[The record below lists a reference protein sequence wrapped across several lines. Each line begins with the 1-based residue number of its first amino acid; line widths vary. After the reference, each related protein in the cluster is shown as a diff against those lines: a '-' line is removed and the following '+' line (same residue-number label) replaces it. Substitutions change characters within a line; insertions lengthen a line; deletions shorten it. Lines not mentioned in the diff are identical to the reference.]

1 MEITC
6 GQYGDVV
13 PKLVVAAHGDNC
25 PKLQNDCVSEVKQIN
40 SDKST
45 TKYPYI
51 VDPKY
56 LLQDDVNI
64 DNSSYNELLSVHKLE
79 HDIGADDSFY
89 STWKTMNVSSND
101 KPAASC
107 KPVSL
112 LIVIGCVE
120 DCVMCSFCRSCHI

>member
-1 MEITC
+1 MEIAC

-13 PKLVVAAHGDNC
+13 PKLVVAAHSDNC

-40 SDKST
+40 SDKLT

-64 DNSSYNELLSVHKLE
+64 DNSSYNELLSVQKLE
-79 HDIGADDSFY
+79 HDIGNDDSVY

-112 LIVIGCVE
+112 LIVIN
-120 DCVMCSFCRSCHI
+120 